1 MLHLETHL
9 RYREHLK
16 MYKKLKKKLM
26 VHDEV
31 DGSLVRAI
39 ESTPAGTLKLQLR
52 MHLIIYIETQEGV
65 LEVALKGAFEVPL
78 ELRLY
83 CTC

>member
-1 MLHLETHL
+1 
-9 RYREHLK
+9 
-16 MYKKLKKKLM
+16 M

-31 DGSLVRAI
+31 DGSLVSGI

-83 CTC
+83 CTFGALINTRKCAK